1 MAFRYIFVL
10 SVLVVLA
17 QGSHLD
23 IVEQESLE
31 GTLHSGGVS
40 AAASLA
46 GVPQGRSAAAQ
57 SQRPVSTHGS
67 AGPAISGT
75 RTHGAAGGVL
85 NRPAVGSLNR
95 HVGGS
100 LNRNTGGSYNRRTGG
115 NSVRLNG
122 AGHGNAH
129 PNRDRSQKPH

>member
-17 QGSHLD
+17 QGSYVD
-23 IVEQESLE
+23 IVEHESLE
-31 GTLHSGGVS
+31 GAFHSGGVS

-46 GVPQGRSAAAQ
+46 GVPHGRSAVAQ
-57 SQRPVSTHGS
+57 PQRPALTHGL
-67 AGPAISGT
+67 AGPAISGS
-75 RTHGAAGGVL
+75 RTHVAVGGAL
-85 NRPAVGSLNR
+85 NRPGAGSPNR

-100 LNRNTGGSYNRRTGG
+100 LNRHTGASYNRRTGG

-129 PNRDRSQKPH
+129 PNLDRSQKPH